1 MDERELFRG
10 EICCVKSLVDG
21 LLVLQALTPSY
32 VSTVPAVELR
42 NDLLR
47 SVFGLMA
54 EVCRATAEHIRHV
67 VCIFNVSE

>member
-10 EICCVKSLVDG
+10 EICCVKPSLGG
-21 LLVLQALTPSY
+21 LLVLQAQTPSY

-42 NDLLR
+42 NDLLH
-47 SVFGLMA
+47 SLLGLMA

-67 VCIFNVSE
+67 ACIFNVSE